1 MKRLRMFA
9 PRWRAALGLALV
21 AAALPAAAA
30 GTVSVRWA
38 TPERY
43 TDIGWSHLDR
53 EQALDELG
61 RHWQSLAHLL
71 PDGQTL
77 AVEVTDVNLAGETL
91 PNPAH
96 PVRVL
101 RGRADWPTM
110 TLRYTLSAGGQVLR
124 QGDARL
130 ADLHYFMGR
139 VRPEALAYEKR
150 MIERW
155 LREELQ
161 AGR

>member
-1 MKRLRMFA
+1 MKHLRLHARCG
-9 PRWRAALGLALV
+9 AALVMLAAV
-21 AAALPAAAA
+21 ATPALAA
-30 GTVSVRWA
+30 GTVTVRW
-38 TPERY
+38 TEPERY
-43 TDIGWSHLDR
+43 ADIGWSTIDR
-53 EQALDELG
+53 ERALDELG
-61 RHWQSLAHLL
+61 RHWQSLGRLL

-91 PNPAH
+91 PDPAH

-124 QGDARL
+124 QGDTRL
-130 ADLHYFMGR
+130 SDPNYFMGR
-139 VRPEALAYEKR
+139 VRPEPLAYEKR

-155 LREELQ
+155 LRDELQ
-161 AGR
+161 PPR